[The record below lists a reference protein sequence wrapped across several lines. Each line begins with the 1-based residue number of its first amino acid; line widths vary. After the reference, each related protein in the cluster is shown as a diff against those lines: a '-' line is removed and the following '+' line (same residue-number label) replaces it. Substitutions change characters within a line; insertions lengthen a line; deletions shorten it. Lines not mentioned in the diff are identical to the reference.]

1 MTSMLRTPLV
11 LPVAGAVTV
20 GLFLMMR
27 GLIDI
32 GPVEPEPE
40 REPLQV
46 EIRFDVEPHD
56 PVEAVTPDEIPDVQA
71 PPPPERI
78 DVHRGA
84 PDEGFVDAV
93 YEVRTIEPGEV
104 EVSTNVSVTRDGNPI
119 PLIRIEPAYPD
130 NASRRGLEGQC
141 TMVFDITPEGTT
153 SNVRVLNCTN
163 TAFERSSINAVMRW
177 RYSPQVQDGMPTVYR
192 GATTQLVYRMG

>member
-46 EIRFDVEPHD
+46 EIRFDVTE
-56 PVEAVTPDEIPDVQA
+56 VEAEPTVSPIDIPEVEA
-71 PPPPERI
+71 PPPVERI
-78 DVHRGA
+78 EVQRGA
-84 PDEGFVDAV
+84 PDEGFMDAV

-104 EVSTNVSVTRDGNPI
+104 EMSSNANVARDGNPI

-130 NASRRGLEGQC
+130 IASRRGLEGQC
-141 TMVFDITPEGTT
+141 TMVFDITPEGMTA
-153 SNVRVLNCTN
+153 NVRVLTCTN

-177 RYSPQVQDGMPTVYR
+177 RYSPQVLEGMPTVYR

>member
-46 EIRFDVEPHD
+46 EIRFDVTEVEVD
-56 PVEAVTPDEIPDVQA
+56 PAVDMEIIPDVEA
-71 PPPPERI
+71 PPPVQRL
-78 DVHRGA
+78 DVPHGT

-104 EVSTNVSVTRDGNPI
+104 EMSSTANLNRDGNPI

-130 NASRRGLEGQC
+130 SASRRGLEGQC
-141 TMVFDITPEGTT
+141 TMVFDITPEGMTA
-153 SNVRVLNCTN
+153 NVRVLNCTN

-177 RYSPQVQDGMPTVYR
+177 RYSPQVLDGMPTVYR